1 MAEKIVIASGKGG
14 VGKSS
19 LTAGLARALSGAG
32 KRVLMLD
39 MDIGLRSLDL
49 IFGTQ
54 KDVLFDWGNVID
66 GGCEPNQA
74 ALAAGGPMLMT
85 APMRMS
91 DSFTKESMKELADKL
106 AKDYDYIFF
115 DAPAGLSDG
124 FELACVAADRGIV
137 VSTANA
143 VCVRSVNITAG
154 AMRKLG
160 LSDIR
165 LVINRFDEKA
175 VCKKKLL
182 NIDDVIDAVCV
193 QLIGIVPED
202 AAVSHCAVRGEPLPA
217 SSAAAKAFSRIAKRI
232 DGGEAPLLG

>member
-1 MAEKIVIASGKGG
+1 MAQKIAIASGKGG

-19 LTAGLARALSGAG
+19 LTAGLARSLSAQG

-49 IFGTQ
+49 IFGAQ
-54 KDVLFDWGNVID
+54 QDLLFDWGNVID
-66 GGCEPNQA
+66 GGCEEMQA
-74 ALAAGGPMLMT
+74 TLTAGGPKLMT

-91 DSFTKESMKELADKL
+91 DAFTPDSIRELADRL
-106 AKDYDYIFF
+106 SNAYDYIFF

-124 FELACVAADRGIV
+124 FELACAAADRGIA
-137 VSTANA
+137 VSTADA
-143 VCVRSVNITAG
+143 VCVRSVNITAD
-154 AMRKLG
+154 AMRRLG
-160 LSDIR
+160 LDDIR

-175 VCKKKLL
+175 VCRGKLL

-202 AAVSHCAVRGEPLPA
+202 PAVSHCAVRGEPLPA
-217 SSAAAKAFSRIAKRI
+217 SSRAAKAFSRIATRI

>member
-124 FELACVAADRGIV
+124 FELACAAADRGIV
-137 VSTANA
+137 VSTA
-143 VCVRSVNITAG
+143 
-154 AMRKLG
+154 
-160 LSDIR
+160 
-165 LVINRFDEKA
+165 
-175 VCKKKLL
+175 
-182 NIDDVIDAVCV
+182 DAVCV

>member
-1 MAEKIVIASGKGG
+1 MIYVNKMDIM
-14 VGKSS
+14 
-19 LTAGLARALSGAG
+19 GADFYH
-32 KRVLMLD
+32 VLD
-39 MDIGLRSLDL
+39 MVHERLKCNAVPIQLPIGS
-49 IFGTQ
+49 
-54 KDVLFDWGNVID
+54 
-66 GGCEPNQA
+66 E
-74 ALAAGGPMLMT
+74 
-85 APMRMS
+85 
-91 DSFTKESMKELADKL
+91 DSFEGIVDLVDMNADVYLDDLGKQMVTEEIPESMKELADKL

-124 FELACVAADRGIV
+124 FELACAAADRGIV
-137 VSTANA
+137 VSTADA

>member
-1 MAEKIVIASGKGG
+1 MLSIKLICVGKLREPFYIDAFAEYSKRLSNYCKFDCVEINETKLREEASDKEIAAALEKEAAEIERAIGKDAYVIAMC
-14 VGKSS
+14 VGAKQLKS
-19 LTAGLARALSGAG
+19 
-32 KRVLMLD
+32 
-39 MDIGLRSLDL
+39 
-49 IFGTQ
+49 
-54 KDVLFDWGNVID
+54 
-66 GGCEPNQA
+66 E
-74 ALAAGGPMLMT
+74 
-85 APMRMS
+85 
-91 DSFTKESMKELADKL
+91 ELADKL
-106 AKDYDYIFF
+106 SKNYDYIFF

-124 FELACVAADRGIV
+124 FELACAAADRGIV
-137 VSTANA
+137 VSTADA

>member
-124 FELACVAADRGIV
+124 FELAC
-137 VSTANA
+137 
-143 VCVRSVNITAG
+143 
-154 AMRKLG
+154 
-160 LSDIR
+160 
-165 LVINRFDEKA
+165 
-175 VCKKKLL
+175 
-182 NIDDVIDAVCV
+182 
-193 QLIGIVPED
+193 
-202 AAVSHCAVRGEPLPA
+202 
-217 SSAAAKAFSRIAKRI
+217 AAATGALSSPPPTRYAC
-232 DGGEAPLLG
+232 EAST

>member
-74 ALAAGGPMLMT
+74 ALAAGGLYIT
-85 APMRMS
+85 FAPS
-91 DSFTKESMKELADKL
+91 KNAEISMAFICEGVYGSSSLAQI
-106 AKDYDYIFF
+106 AKPIYEYYF
-115 DAPAGLSDG
+115 
-124 FELACVAADRGIV
+124 
-137 VSTANA
+137 N
-143 VCVRSVNITAG
+143 
-154 AMRKLG
+154 
-160 LSDIR
+160 
-165 LVINRFDEKA
+165 
-175 VCKKKLL
+175 
-182 NIDDVIDAVCV
+182 
-193 QLIGIVPED
+193 
-202 AAVSHCAVRGEPLPA
+202 
-217 SSAAAKAFSRIAKRI
+217 SSQTAAAPQS
-232 DGGEAPLLG
+232 ENTLLG

>member
-1 MAEKIVIASGKGG
+1 MY
-14 VGKSS
+14 
-19 LTAGLARALSGAG
+19 
-32 KRVLMLD
+32 
-39 MDIGLRSLDL
+39 
-49 IFGTQ
+49 
-54 KDVLFDWGNVID
+54 
-66 GGCEPNQA
+66 C
-74 ALAAGGPMLMT
+74 
-85 APMRMS
+85 
-91 DSFTKESMKELADKL
+91 
-106 AKDYDYIFF
+106 
-115 DAPAGLSDG
+115 
-124 FELACVAADRGIV
+124 
-137 VSTANA
+137 
-143 VCVRSVNITAG
+143 G

>member
-106 AKDYDYIFF
+106 AIDYDYIFLTLRRGSPT
-115 DAPAGLSDG
+115 DLSSPAPQRTEALSSPPPTRY
-124 FELACVAADRGIV
+124 ACEA
-137 VSTANA
+137 ST
-143 VCVRSVNITAG
+143 
-154 AMRKLG
+154 
-160 LSDIR
+160 
-165 LVINRFDEKA
+165 
-175 VCKKKLL
+175 
-182 NIDDVIDAVCV
+182 
-193 QLIGIVPED
+193 
-202 AAVSHCAVRGEPLPA
+202 
-217 SSAAAKAFSRIAKRI
+217 
-232 DGGEAPLLG
+232 